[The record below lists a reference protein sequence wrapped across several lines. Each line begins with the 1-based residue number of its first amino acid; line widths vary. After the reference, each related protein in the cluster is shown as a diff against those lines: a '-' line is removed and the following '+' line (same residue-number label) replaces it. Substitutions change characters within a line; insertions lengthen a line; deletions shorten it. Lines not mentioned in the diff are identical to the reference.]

1 MLVTRGWI
9 CHTCRRSIL
18 NCTTPKKQFQTAPLR
33 WQIVQGIPPRL
44 ILQARKMA
52 LELQELEGKAAAM
65 TEYTT
70 QSVQLYKRIREL
82 TSVVSNL
89 KELEDS
95 HTVSPFQSWL
105 D

>member
-1 MLVTRGWI
+1 
-9 CHTCRRSIL
+9 
-18 NCTTPKKQFQTAPLR
+18 
-33 WQIVQGIPPRL
+33 
-44 ILQARKMA
+44 MA

-82 TSVVSNL
+82 TSVVSHL